1 MARKRESFHNAI
13 PCYLVAEKLND
24 ADRIRA
30 LVVNRLLVSTIR
42 ISQLLPCRR
51 QGELDPCNPSVVWRT
66 KVVANLTKRDLMHTI
81 SDETGLPQHK
91 VLHVI
96 DPILAALIT
105 SLAQGQTV
113 ELRNFGVFVLKT
125 RKRRMGRNP
134 RHPENEFPIPA
145 HYGVKFKAGKIL
157 KARVSEI
164 DPVSLTKR
172 SGKRA

>member
-1 MARKRESFHNAI
+1 MANSILAI
-13 PCYLVAEKLND
+13 P
-24 ADRIRA
+24 
-30 LVVNRLLVSTIR
+30 LLS
-42 ISQLLPCRR
+42 
-51 QGELDPCNPSVVWRT
+51 GEL
-66 KVVANLTKRDLMHTI
+66 KVVANFTKRDLMLTI

-91 VLHVI
+91 VLHII
-96 DPILAALIT
+96 DLILASLVN

-113 ELRNFGVFVLKT
+113 EFRNFGVFVLKI
-125 RKRRMGRNP
+125 RKRRMWRNP
-134 RHPENEFPIPA
+134 LHPKDDIPIPA